1 MHSNNENDEDNESN
15 SGSWQQKP
23 LPLQRILLEN
33 SGVVMRNGGGNYSSR
48 LSPPSPKDISMAA
61 DKENRPNGSSL
72 KLPEQNR
79 CGCVKI
85 KDAPDE
91 YTAV

>member
-1 MHSNNENDEDNESN
+1 MHSNNENEEDNESS

-33 SGVVMRNGGGNYSSR
+33 SGVLMRSGGGCNFSSR
-48 LSPPSPKDISMAA
+48 LSPPSPKDNSMAA
-61 DKENRPNGSSL
+61 DKENRPNESNL

-79 CGCVKI
+79 CG
-85 KDAPDE
+85 
-91 YTAV
+91 